1 MHYGHGHPHSFLV
14 SRSSFIV
21 HLFIYLPVQ
30 IQDQASL
37 GTDTSFTYS
46 TDIITQM
53 RIWLQSTRLSL
64 YQQELDEFFI
74 PSDTPMSVKQA
85 FLMGTRNGGLAL
97 KRPDLGVL
105 NVGAKA
111 DVVVF
116 STDAIGLIG
125 WTDPVAAIVLHSN
138 VRDIEQVYVDGK
150 IVKSDGKLVLDWQ
163 GQGLGEQFQASVNK
177 YKEGLQKINVTA
189 FAEELKHLVGWPDDD
204 FRVPFQVD
212 VTRGNGTG
220 F

>member
-1 MHYGHGHPHSFLV
+1 
-14 SRSSFIV
+14 
-21 HLFIYLPVQ
+21 
-30 IQDQASL
+30 
-37 GTDTSFTYS
+37 
-46 TDIITQM
+46 M